1 MLFVRPLNLH
11 GRSQIDFEKLID
23 SGNINY
29 LQLDYSVA
37 HGSINAN
44 RVMNQKTGNQIII
57 EELDREFIFV
67 FALSALS
74 RYRVNDWDKIISGK
88 SSNLISKI
96 RRYLQTVQLLF
107 PNFILNEL
115 YGRIL
120 SFYSPA
126 RAGSLGD

>member
-1 MLFVRPLNLH
+1 LLFVRPLNLH

-74 RYRVNDWDKIISGK
+74 RYRVNES
-88 SSNLISKI
+88 
-96 RRYLQTVQLLF
+96 
-107 PNFILNEL
+107 
-115 YGRIL
+115 
-120 SFYSPA
+120 
-126 RAGSLGD
+126 